1 MGEINY
7 TIFFNQLKQATTNSF
22 LSIYSIAFDWNAT
35 GLEPM
40 HDNPERSMPSPGKK
54 IRSK

>member
-40 HDNPERSMPSPGKK
+40 HDNPERSMPSPGNKTG
-54 IRSK
+54 SK